1 MDDNPFRRGIFILR
15 QIAIGLAVLCS
26 LGTLLASTAAAGQE
40 PLERSVVRIVNYAQR
55 GTWYT
60 PWELSGVGESSGTG
74 FAIGNGLVM
83 TNAHVVSDSR
93 YLLLFVYNDPEP
105 RQAEVVHIAHD
116 ADLALIRPVEQGAL
130 DDLPALEFGGM
141 PALRTTVDTLGYP
154 AGGMRLSST
163 RGVVSRIEEQLY
175 VHSGKDLHLTVQ
187 TDAAINPGNSG
198 GPVVQAG
205 KVVGVAF
212 QGNSS
217 LENTGF
223 FIPME
228 VIQRFLEDVSDG
240 RYDGYP
246 ELGAETAGLENA
258 AARRHAGM
266 KREETGVRVD
276 SVYRG
281 SSADQ
286 NLQPGDILLE
296 VDGRIVANDG
306 TVDDGGG
313 RISFG
318 LLVDRKQIGE
328 SVPIRLLR
336 DGRRLE
342 VDVPLISFPMGDAH
356 GHVYDR
362 LPRYYIYGG
371 LVFVPLNLEMLKTYG
386 GDWAAKAGKEIL
398 YEFLLRPM
406 IQPELIQQE
415 RVVLLRRLKHP
426 VNSDM
431 AFFRNQVL
439 ERVNGKAI
447 TCLED
452 LVETLENHQGDFH
465 LIEFSNRRR
474 IGVINRQEAD
484 AAHQEILDRYG
495 IQEDRNL

>member
-1 MDDNPFRRGIFILR
+1 LRRLSVCLTVLW
-15 QIAIGLAVLCS
+15 ALAACAGPT
-26 LGTLLASTAAAGQE
+26 LGAEAQ
-40 PLERSVVRIVNYAQR
+40 PLEQSVVWIVNYAQR
-55 GTWYT
+55 GTWFS
-60 PWELSGVGESSGTG
+60 PWDLSGVGESSGSG

-93 YLLLFVYNDPEP
+93 YLLMFVYNDPEP

-116 ADLALIRPVEQGAL
+116 SDLALIRPVERGAL
-130 DDLPALEFGGM
+130 DDLPALSFGGM
-141 PALRTTVDTLGYP
+141 PALRTTVNTLGYP
-154 AGGMRLSST
+154 AGGVRLSST
-163 RGVVSRIEEQLY
+163 QGVVSRIEEQLY
-175 VHSGKDLHLTVQ
+175 VHSGKDVHLTVQ

-198 GPVVQAG
+198 GPVLQDG

-212 QGNSS
+212 QGNAG

-228 VIQRFLEDVSDG
+228 VIQRFLTDVRDG

-258 AARRHAGM
+258 AGRARAGM
-266 KREETGVRVD
+266 NSGETGVRVD

-281 SSADQ
+281 SSAE
-286 NLQPGDILLE
+286 NHLQAGDIILE
-296 VDGRIVANDG
+296 VEHRTVANDG

-328 SVPIRLLR
+328 SVPIRILR
-336 DGRRLE
+336 DGMRFE
-342 VDVPLISFPMGDAH
+342 VEVPLTRFPMGDAH
-356 GHVYDR
+356 GHLYDQ
-362 LPRYYIYGG
+362 LPRYYVYGG
-371 LVFVPLNLEMLKTYG
+371 LVFIPLNHEMLKTYG
-386 GDWAAKAGKEIL
+386 GEWHLKASKEVL

-406 IQPELIQQE
+406 IQPDLIQQE

-431 AFFRNQVL
+431 AFYRNQVV
-439 ERVNGKAI
+439 ERVNGKPI

-452 LVETLENHQGDFH
+452 LVETFENHKGDFH
-465 LIEFSNRRR
+465 LIEFSSRRR
-474 IGVINRQEAD
+474 IGVINRLDAD
-484 AAHQEILDRYG
+484 AAHGEILQRYG

>member
-1 MDDNPFRRGIFILR
+1 MRRLSICLF
-15 QIAIGLAVLCS
+15 VFCS
-26 LGTLLASTAAAGQE
+26 LAALLAPALGSDEQL
-40 PLERSVVRIVNYAQR
+40 LERSVVRIVNYAQR

-60 PWELSGVGESSGTG
+60 PWDLSGVGESSGTG

-93 YLLLFVYNDPEP
+93 YLLIFVYNDPEP

-116 ADLALIRPVEQGAL
+116 ADLALIRPVKRGAL

-198 GPVVQAG
+198 GPVVQDG

-212 QGNSS
+212 QGNAG

-228 VIQRFLEDVSDG
+228 VIQRFLNDVQDG

-246 ELGAETAGLENA
+246 ELGAETSGLENV
-258 AARRHAGM
+258 AARAQAGM
-266 KREETGVRVD
+266 KTDETGVRVD

-281 SSADQ
+281 SSAE
-286 NLQPGDILLE
+286 NGLEAGDVILE
-296 VDGRIVANDG
+296 VENRTVANDG

-313 RISFG
+313 RISYG

-336 DGRRLE
+336 DGRRIE
-342 VDVPLISFPMGDAH
+342 VDVPLTSFPMGDAH
-356 GHVYDR
+356 GHAYDR

-371 LVFVPLNLEMLKTYG
+371 LVFVPLNLEMLKTFG
-386 GDWAAKAGKEIL
+386 GDWHVKADKEIV
-398 YEFLLRPM
+398 YEFLVRPM

-431 AFFRNQVL
+431 AFYRNQVV
-439 ERVNGKAI
+439 EKVNGKTI

-474 IGVINRQEAD
+474 IGVINRLDAD
-484 AAHQEILDRYG
+484 AAHREILGRYG

>member
-1 MDDNPFRRGIFILR
+1 MTKLLTRF
-15 QIAIGLAVLCS
+15 AVLCC
-26 LGTLLASTAAAGQE
+26 LAACLIPAIGSEPE
-40 PLERSVVRIVNYAQR
+40 PLERSVVRIVNYVQK
-55 GTWYT
+55 GNWYS
-60 PWELSGVGESSGTG
+60 PWDLSGVGESSGSG

-93 YLLLFVYNDPEP
+93 YLSIFVYNDPEP
-105 RQAEVVHIAHD
+105 REAEVVHLAHD
-116 ADLALIRPVEQGAL
+116 CDLALIRPVEPGAL
-130 DDLPALEFGGM
+130 DDLPALTFGGI

-175 VHSGKDLHLTVQ
+175 MHSGKDLHLTMQ

-198 GPVVQAG
+198 GPVVQDG
-205 KVVGVAF
+205 NVVGVAF
-212 QGNSS
+212 QGNAS

-228 VIQRFLEDVSDG
+228 VIRRFLNDVADG

-258 AARRHAGM
+258 AARAMAGL
-266 KREETGVRVD
+266 KPDETGVRVD

-281 SSADQ
+281 SSAE
-286 NLQPGDILLE
+286 NYLQAGDILLS
-296 VDGRIVANDG
+296 VDGQTVANNG
-306 TVDDGGG
+306 TVDDNGG

-328 SVPIRLLR
+328 SVPIRVLR
-336 DGRRLE
+336 EGRRLDL
-342 VDVPLISFPMGDAH
+342 DVPLSSFPMADAH
-356 GHVYDR
+356 GHAYNR
-362 LPRYYIYGG
+362 LPRYYVYGG
-371 LVFVPLNLEMLKTYG
+371 LVFIALDLEMLKTYG
-386 GDWAAKAGKEIL
+386 GDWHLKASKDVL
-398 YEFLLRPM
+398 YEFLLRPQ
-406 IQPELIQQE
+406 IEPELIQQE

-431 AFFRNQVL
+431 AWFRNQVL
-439 ERVNGKAI
+439 QRVNGKPI

-452 LVETLENHQGDFH
+452 LVDTIETHKGDFH
-465 LIEFSNRRR
+465 LIEFANRRR
-474 IGVINRQEAD
+474 IGVIDRREAD
-484 AAHQEILDRYG
+484 AAHREILDRYG